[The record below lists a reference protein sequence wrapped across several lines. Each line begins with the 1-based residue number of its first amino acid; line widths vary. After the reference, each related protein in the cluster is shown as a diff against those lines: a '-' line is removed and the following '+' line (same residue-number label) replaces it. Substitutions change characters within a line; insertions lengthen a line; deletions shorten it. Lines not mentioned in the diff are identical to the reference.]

1 MCSPHSRAARR
12 RFADPFLQRS
22 GLDGSFECSKS
33 LSTLSLALS
42 RLYATLSDAAG
53 GAAGGAAG
61 AARAAGAGGAGD
73 DAHALQPAQ
82 LGALQGVVA
91 ALEASKKLW
100 KSYEEFATLCVE
112 EGVCAPRTPGR
123 ALLASCPA

>member
-61 AARAAGAGGAGD
+61 AAGAGD

-112 EGVCAPRTPGR
+112 EGVSAPRTPGR